1 MKEPVV
7 IVCIKPVPDPE
18 CPASSLEIDSGN
30 MRINAVGVPPV
41 INPYDENALEAAL
54 QIKDATGAKVIALTM
69 VEKSPGG
76 VLHKARTG
84 TDETYIL
91 RDESF
96 KDLDAFSTAHIL
108 STAIMKIGAHDII
121 ITGRQSADW
130 SFGLTGSFIA
140 GILNIPCVTV
150 VKNLRVDG
158 DDLFV
163 ERLKKNGSEIV
174 KTSMPAVI
182 TMSGEIGDL
191 RLFPLKAINDARK
204 KPQTTW
210 SAADLATD
218 PDRIRKRSLAK
229 LSPPP
234 SSKRNCVFITGE
246 NTEEKGEAL
255 AVALRRNKV
264 L

>member
-1 MKEPVV
+1 MKEPLI

-18 CPASSLEIDSGN
+18 CPASSLEIDSEN
-30 MRINAVGVPPV
+30 LRINPIGVPPV

-54 QIKDATGAKVIALTM
+54 QIKDRTGAKVIALTM

-84 TDETYIL
+84 ADETYIL
-91 RDESF
+91 QDESF
-96 KDLDAFSTAHIL
+96 KDLDAFSTARIL
-108 STAIMKIGAHDII
+108 STAIMKIGGYDII

-140 GILNIPCVTV
+140 GILDIPSVTV
-150 VKNLRVDG
+150 AKNLRIDG

-163 ERLKKNGSEIV
+163 ERLKRSGSEIV
-174 KTSMPAVI
+174 RTSMPALI

-204 KPQTTW
+204 KPQTIW
-210 SAADLATD
+210 SAADLTVD
-218 PDRIRKRSLAK
+218 PDSIRKRSLVR

-234 SSKRNCVFITGE
+234 SSKRDCVFITGQ
-246 NTEEKGEAL
+246 NAEEKGEEL
-255 AVALRRNKV
+255 AVTLRQNKV

>member
-18 CPASSLEIDSGN
+18 CPASSLEIDSEN
-30 MRINAVGVPPV
+30 MRINPVGVPPV

-69 VEKSPGG
+69 VDKSPGG

-84 TDETYIL
+84 ADETYIL
-91 RDESF
+91 QDESF
-96 KDLDAFSTAHIL
+96 RDLDAFSTAYIL
-108 STAIMKIGAHDII
+108 SAAISKMGGYDII

-140 GILNIPCVTV
+140 GILNVPCVTV
-150 VKNLRVDG
+150 AKNLRLDG
-158 DDLFV
+158 KDLFV
-163 ERLKKNGSEIV
+163 ERLKKSGSQIV
-174 KTSMPAVI
+174 KTSLPAVI

-204 KPQTTW
+204 KQQTNW
-210 SAADLATD
+210 NAADLAAD
-218 PDRIRKRSLAK
+218 PDMMRKRSLIR

-234 SSKRNCVFITGE
+234 SSKRDCVFITGQ
-246 NTEEKGEAL
+246 NGEEKGEAL
-255 AVALRRNKV
+255 AMALRRNKV